1 MGGKCLRCLSVEIL
15 AIAAREVRFEEHRRR
30 TEGRELGVRLDV
42 VHALKVVK
50 VPDMEVRSVKMK
62 MEEVVKRLYRFVG
75 ERRTK
80 VIGWMESNNLDPG
93 WRYQVEMR
101 IS

>member
-1 MGGKCLRCLSVEIL
+1 M
-15 AIAAREVRFEEHRRR
+15 
-30 TEGRELGVRLDV
+30 RLDV